1 MTDMA
6 KCVNCGAELKE
17 DETVC
22 PVCGTLVVRD
32 ENKEDTQSEKPAGQN
47 QTKKKGDHTDEY
59 DPADIAQNKTKS
71 VFCYIWVF
79 VLIAVFDP
87 KDSDFVRFHRRQ
99 GLLLL
104 AAETLYAVNVY
115 LTLNF
120 MRMLL
125 PNIFVVLM
133 GIPSFAGFIVF
144 IVLMIKGIKTAARGQ
159 AKELPVIGRLA
170 ERIKSKD

>member
-1 MTDMA
+1 ME
-6 KCVNCGAELKE
+6 KCANCGAELQE

-32 ENKEDTQSEKPAGQN
+32 ESKEDTQSEKPAEPN
-47 QTKKKGDHTDEY
+47 QTKKKGDRTDEF
-59 DPADIAQNKTKS
+59 DPSDIAQNKTKS

-104 AAETLYAVNVY
+104 AAETLYAINVY
-115 LTLNF
+115 LTLLYIRIALN
-120 MRMLL
+120 
-125 PNIFVVLM
+125 NV
-133 GIPSFAGFIVF
+133 FAVIVGVF
-144 IVLMIKGIKTAARGQ
+144 L
-159 AKELPVIGRLA
+159 
-170 ERIKSKD
+170 